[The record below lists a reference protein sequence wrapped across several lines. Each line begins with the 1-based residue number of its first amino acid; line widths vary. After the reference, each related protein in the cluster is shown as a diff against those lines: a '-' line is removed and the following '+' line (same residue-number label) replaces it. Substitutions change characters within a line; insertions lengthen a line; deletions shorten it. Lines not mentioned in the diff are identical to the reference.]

1 MPRTISVAMIVKDEA
16 RHLAECLD
24 VISQIADEICIVD
37 TGSTDETIAI
47 AREYNARTSVFIW
60 CDDFSAAR
68 NESLRQCE
76 GDWVLVIDADER
88 IAPEDVAKVRA
99 LVEGATNVC
108 YRFATRNYTN
118 TETVGEFQPCAP
130 DDPWARGFAGW
141 YPSVKVRLFPNRV
154 GARFEGRVHEL
165 VHQSLERQGIEP
177 LLCDVPIH
185 HYPFLRTPEQILEK
199 QERYLQLGHEKLAA
213 NPDDPNAYAELG
225 NQYADVRDYA
235 NAAGAYRESLKR
247 DPSNPAV
254 MKDLGGVLHLLK
266 RSEEAKRALK
276 LALQLDPALAEAW
289 RNLGVVYADE
299 KQWPLARECFQCGLD
314 SDPSWADGHRY
325 LSVALEADGR
335 MDEAAAEAQKA
346 VALSPDRKPALKLYL
361 HQMLRLE
368 KRTQA
373 REFLGGLLADGAAAA
388 TIHNALG
395 ELFYYDRLFEEAIS
409 HFSEAGRLGST
420 SAYNN
425 LGVVL
430 HHQARYAEAKEAF
443 EKCLEADPGHRGA
456 RANIEKTLKYLNE
469 H

>member
-1 MPRTISVAMIVKDEA
+1 MIVKDEA
-16 RHLAECLD
+16 RHLAECLEG
-24 VISQIADEICIVD
+24 ISQIADEICIVD
-37 TGSTDETIAI
+37 TGSTDETVEI
-47 AREYNARTSVFIW
+47 AREYDARTSVFIW

-68 NESLRQCE
+68 NESLRQCT

-99 LVEGATNVC
+99 LAEGPTNVC
-108 YRFATRNYTN
+108 HRFVTRNYTN
-118 TETVGEFQPCAP
+118 TETVGEFRPCAP

-177 LLCDVPIH
+177 VLCDVPIH

-199 QERYLQLGHEKLAA
+199 QERYLHLGHEKLAA
-213 NPDDPNAYAELG
+213 HPDDPNAYAELG

-235 NAAGAYRESLKR
+235 SAAGAYRESLKR
-247 DPSNPAV
+247 DPSNPVV

-299 KQWPLARECFQCGLD
+299 KQWPLARECFQRGLD

-346 VALSPDRKPALKLYL
+346 VALSPDPKPALKLYL

-368 KRTQA
+368 KRAQA
-373 REFLGGLLADGAAAA
+373 REFLGGLLADGAATPA
-388 TIHNALG
+388 IHNALG

-420 SAYNN
+420 AAYNN

-430 HHQARYAEAKEAF
+430 HHQRRYAEAKEAF
-443 EKCLEADPGHRGA
+443 EKCLEVDPGHRGA
-456 RANIEKTLKYLNE
+456 LANLEKTLKYLNE
-469 H
+469 G